1 MYAYPNKI
9 TGQLLETIA
18 THEKICSYVDVPL
31 QHASAGTLKRMK
43 RGGSGDLFL
52 RLVEKM
58 RRTIPGVTLRTSFIV
73 GFPGETEKEF
83 EELCAF
89 VREAQFDWMGAFGYS
104 DQDGAGAYALEK
116 KLSPKEIERRRKRLM
131 QIQRQISKKRKKA
144 LIGKEF
150 DMVLEGTS
158 EETELLLEGRTAM
171 HAPEID
177 GKVFVNEFAD
187 GVEPEFGKFYR
198 CEITEAHD
206 YDLVAR
212 VL

>member
-1 MYAYPNKI
+1 
-9 TGQLLETIA
+9 
-18 THEKICSYVDVPL
+18 
-31 QHASAGTLKRMK
+31 
-43 RGGSGDLFL
+43 
-52 RLVEKM
+52 
-58 RRTIPGVTLRTSFIV
+58 V

-83 EELCAF
+83 EELCEF

-104 DQDGAGAYALEK
+104 DQDGAGAYTLEK

-144 LIGKEF
+144 LVGKEF
-150 DMVLEGTS
+150 DLVLEGTS
-158 EETELLLEGRTAM
+158 EETDLLLEGRTAM

-177 GKVFVNEFAD
+177 GKVFVNEFPES
-187 GVEPEFGKFYR
+187 VEPEFGKFYR

-212 VL
+212 IL